1 MAQDI
6 LSTIFRTEF
15 SHLCRTEASRWTRPR
30 SQHHQQVPEK
40 SNKIYPWK
48 LHGDP
53 SLVKLI
59 VIQISNILITK
70 HLAFQTNCILPKLFL
85 TSNPSNL
92 KFLVTSKFRSSSL
105 EYHLKRSLIRR
116 DSLYGHL
123 CQQCPLHGV
132 SFTLWLFLAL
142 EGLNTFTGMNGTHG
156 NQHAKLWAGSAP
168 QSVRSCRKHLHH
180 GGDGLLITEKINC
193 GLWDNASQVMLMR
206 KHHYVDTCFHL

>member
-1 MAQDI
+1 MAQNI
-6 LSTIFRTEF
+6 LSSIFRTEF
-15 SHLCRTEASRWTRPR
+15 SYLYRTEASRWTRPR
-30 SQHHQQVPEK
+30 SPHHQQVPEK

-59 VIQISNILITK
+59 VIHISNTLITK
-70 HLAFQTNCILPKLFL
+70 PLAFQTNCILPIIFL
-85 TSNPSNL
+85 TSNPYNL
-92 KFLVTSKFRSSSL
+92 KFLVTSKFKRSSL
-105 EYHLKRSLIRR
+105 EYHLKISMPLISR

-132 SFTLWLFLAL
+132 SFTLWLFMAL

-156 NQHAKLWAGSAP
+156 NQHAKLWAGSPP

-180 GGDGLLITEKINC
+180 GGDGLLISEWFMTFC
-193 GLWDNASQVMLMR
+193 VVR
-206 KHHYVDTCFHL
+206 